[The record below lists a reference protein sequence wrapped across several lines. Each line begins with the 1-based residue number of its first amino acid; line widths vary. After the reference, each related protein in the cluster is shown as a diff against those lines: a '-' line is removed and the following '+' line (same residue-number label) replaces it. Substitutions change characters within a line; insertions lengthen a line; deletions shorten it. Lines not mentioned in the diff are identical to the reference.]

1 MESED
6 LDGAEGD
13 IAVPGGPVTVLLI
26 DDDET
31 WARTNARLLERQR
44 EAFSVLTATGL
55 ATARDAYG
63 EHRPDC
69 VVCDY
74 QLGDG
79 TGLELLADVRE
90 ADPDRPFVLVT
101 GEGSEAVA
109 SDAIGRQVTDYVRKS
124 TVAEQTDL
132 LARRIE
138 TAVRAHRT
146 ERALERERRSKDA
159 VLDIVT
165 ASTSREGLTRAFCQ
179 HLVAERDYACAWI
192 GTYTPGDGVVP
203 TSVAGD
209 TEYVDRVLQSG
220 AAADAADEP
229 ALRAVASGEP
239 CIVTDLAL
247 APDPDSDSDGG
258 PDTADSGGGS
268 DTTDADVD
276 ESAAVTGPAAWRR
289 VASSCGFRTAAA
301 LALGHGETTVGVLA
315 VYGDESTTIDA
326 AERELLTDYAEAV
339 GYALQTAE
347 WKESLLSAA
356 NVTADVTVA
365 DDAAPLVAL
374 GQALP
379 AGATVTARTAV
390 LREEGRLLY
399 VADVA
404 GATAEAVRDAGVA
417 VPSVVDVTVES
428 TSEDGSVASS
438 TRDGANGGGCRCE
451 LLVETP
457 TPESLLVAC
466 GCQFVETVQT
476 GRSATVSV
484 TAASHEGVAEL
495 RRALEAEYDGVSVV
509 SIRSDPEV
517 AGAAPLDALTDKQR
531 QALRLAFHEGYFER
545 PRRHNTTELA
555 EKLGVS
561 RATFTQHVRA
571 AERKVFGD
579 LVDPND

>member
-1 MESED
+1 MTTGD
-6 LDGAEGD
+6 DPDGAAGD
-13 IAVPGGPVTVLLI
+13 VAVPGGPVTVLLI

-44 EAFSVLTATGL
+44 EAFSVVTASAV
-55 ATARDAYG
+55 ATAREAYA

-74 QLGDG
+74 QLDDGDG
-79 TGLELLADVRE
+79 LQLLAHVRE
-90 ADPDRPFVLVT
+90 TEPDRPFVLVT

-109 SDAIGRQVTDYVRKS
+109 SDAIGRGVTDYVRKS

-146 ERALERERRSKDA
+146 ERALERERRSKNA

-165 ASTSREGLTRAFCQ
+165 ASTSREGLTRAFCR

-192 GTYTPGDGVVP
+192 GTYAPGEGVVP

-209 TEYVDRVLQSG
+209 TEYVDRVIQSG
-220 AAADAADEP
+220 AATGAADEP

-239 CIVTDLAL
+239 CIVTDLDR
-247 APDPDSDSDGG
+247 DPDHDGSSG
-258 PDTADSGGGS
+258 TAGG
-268 DTTDADVD
+268 DAD
-276 ESAAVTGPAAWRR
+276 VTGPAAWRR
-289 VASSCGFRTAAA
+289 VASSCGFRRAAA
-301 LALGHGETTVGVLA
+301 LPLGHGGTTVGVLA
-315 VYGDESTTIDA
+315 VYGDPSTVLDA

-347 WKESLLSAA
+347 WKQSLLSTAS
-356 NVTADVTVA
+356 VTADVTVA
-365 DDAAPLVAL
+365 DDAVPLVAL
-374 GQALP
+374 CRALP
-379 AGATVTARTAV
+379 TGTTVTARTAL
-390 LREEGRLLY
+390 LRDEDRLLY
-399 VADVA
+399 VVDVA
-404 GATAEAVRDAGVA
+404 GASAGAVRDAA
-417 VPSVVDVTVES
+417 ASLPAVVDVTAES
-428 TSEDGSVASS
+428 TVGESAESAREG
-438 TRDGANGGGCRCE
+438 TGTGGCRCE

-457 TPESLLVAC
+457 TPESILVAC
-466 GCQFVETVQT
+466 GCQFVETVSA

-484 TAASHEGVAEL
+484 AAGGHEGVAEL
-495 RRALEAEYDGVSVV
+495 QRALEAEYEGVSVV
-509 SIRSDPEV
+509 SIRSDPDV
-517 AGAAPLDALTDKQR
+517 AGTTPLDGLTDRQR
-531 QALRLAFHEGYFER
+531 QALRLAFYEGYFER

-561 RATFTQHVRA
+561 RATFTQHLRA

-579 LVDPND
+579 LVGPSD

>member
-1 MESED
+1 
-6 LDGAEGD
+6 
-13 IAVPGGPVTVLLI
+13 VLLI

-44 EAFSVLTATGL
+44 EAFSVVTATGL
-55 ATARDAYG
+55 ATAREAY
-63 EHRPDC
+63 EHHRPDC

-74 QLGDG
+74 QLDDGD
-79 TGLELLADVRE
+79 GLELLAYVRE
-90 ADPDRPFVLVT
+90 TESDRPFVLVT

-124 TVAEQTDL
+124 TVADQSDL

-138 TAVRAHRT
+138 TAVRAYRT

-192 GTYTPGDGVVP
+192 GTYAPGDGVVP

-209 TEYVDRVLQSG
+209 SEYVDRVLRSG

-239 CIVTDLAL
+239 CIVPEIG
-247 APDPDSDSDGG
+247 PDDRSDSAGNG
-258 PDTADSGGGS
+258 V
-268 DTTDADVD
+268 DADVPTETDETATETD
-276 ESAAVTGPAAWRR
+276 ESGATTGPAAWRR
-289 VASSCGFRTAAA
+289 VASSCGFRAAAA
-301 LALGHGETTVGVLA
+301 LPLGHGGTTAGVLA
-315 VYGDESTTIDA
+315 VYGDASTVVDA

-347 WKESLLSAA
+347 WKQSLLSAA
-356 NVTADVTVA
+356 SVTADVTVA

-374 GQALP
+374 CRALP
-379 AGATVTARTAV
+379 AGTTVTARTAL
-390 LREEGRLLY
+390 LRDEDRLLY

-404 GATAEAVRDAGVA
+404 GAPVEAVRDAA
-417 VPSVVDVTVES
+417 ESVPAVVDVTAES
-428 TSEDGSVASS
+428 TAERGSAESS
-438 TRDGANGGGCRCE
+438 SRDGANVARCRCE

-457 TPESLLVAC
+457 TPEHLLVAR
-466 GCQFVETVQT
+466 GSQFVETVVA

-484 TAASHEGVAEL
+484 AAASHEGVAEL

-517 AGAAPLDALTDKQR
+517 TGAAPLDALTDKQR
-531 QALRLAFHEGYFER
+531 QALRLAFYEGYFER

-579 LVDPND
+579 LVGPSD